1 MNPDVFFWFN
11 SLAIT
16 TGKHSPRLE
25 GLAFG
30 PCRLT
35 SILRA
40 ADRPTIRAPFLD
52 LLLAATLTSD
62 SIHHVWRLMLQL
74 LARTSG
80 VDARGARILTFFHV
94 LFAFFCQTCQVA
106 DAQIYLQNPD
116 SNQSITIQAQNASRW
131 EEGAYEVLC
140 IDGPC
145 EIQQGS
151 RVIGGHHAVI
161 WIERAEPFSF
171 KAHKLIAYVDG
182 VIISEGGTGSV
193 RVESN
198 SWLDRLY
205 THQPLKIEIKDV
217 QPGTPQKHWELYDAA
232 MRARVP
238 TPPANS
244 LSSPANPSSNPGSKA
259 AAIPGFAEPVSTAT
273 NQQSSTPQNPAGVQQ
288 AQFTAPVA
296 PPAFGGAGLAQPPA
310 GDSLVPSRIRVFP
323 RSNVKIHSDSF
334 MSPDG
339 SEQITV
345 VPTGVNVILEGV
357 SNLGPIDIAT
367 DRLVVWSPPG
377 GPSIEQSGAADGAL
391 ELYMEGNIV
400 LRQADRVIYASAMY
414 YNVRQQLGTVL
425 NAELLTSVEGFPGIV
440 RLKADVLRQIDDSRF
455 HAHQAAL
462 TSSRLGVPRYWFQ
475 SGDLLFEQ
483 KSTPVVDPVTG
494 IPLLDPN
501 TGRPA
506 TTKEQNVESRN
517 NVVYLGEIPVF
528 YWPRLATDFTRPT
541 NYVDRVFVK
550 NDNVLGTQFG
560 VGFNLKQLTGIGA
573 NNPGVDWSGSLHY
586 LSERGFGF
594 GSTLD
599 YVLPQFFGLPGEA
612 RGFADAWFIDENGL
626 DNLGADRR
634 ALVPEEDFRGR
645 AIWQHRQRLN
655 NGLQVTAE
663 VGWISDRN
671 FLEQYYEREWDG
683 WKDQSTGIEF
693 KYLTETG
700 SWNASADVRLNDF
713 FTQTQSIR
721 FDHFELGRS
730 LFRDR
735 FTWFGHN
742 QVGYYDLE
750 TASTPED
757 PADAATFALLPWEVE
772 SNGIRVG
779 GRHEID
785 APVQLGA
792 VKAVPYVL
800 GEVMH
805 WGEDVLGQSNTRLLG
820 QAGVRA
826 SLPMWTVDPNVRDT
840 LFNLNGLAHKV
851 VWESEFL
858 WADASDNLDEFPLYD
873 QLDDDSQEHFRRRF
887 AFENFGGLT
896 PEMFDERLY
905 ALRSGLQS
913 WVTSPATEIADD
925 LMLLRVGV
933 RQRWQTKRGLPGR
946 ERVVDFM
953 TLDTEATWFPDAG
966 DDNFGEDFGMINY
979 DWRWHLGDRL
989 TLMSDG
995 YLDTF
1000 GDGLSIFTFGG
1011 YISRPERG
1019 SAYLGF
1025 RSIEGPISSNVLH
1038 AAINYRMSHKWIA
1051 SISSSVDFSDAG
1063 NIGQTFELTRIGES
1077 FLVSLGLRVDE
1088 SRDNV
1093 GVGISV
1099 EPRVIPLS
1107 YRGRLGGVAIPP
1119 VGAYGLE

>member
-1 MNPDVFFWFN
+1 M
-11 SLAIT
+11 T
-16 TGKHSPRLE
+16 RPR
-25 GLAFG
+25 AH
-30 PCRLT
+30 T
-35 SILRA
+35 
-40 ADRPTIRAPFLD
+40 D
-52 LLLAATLTSD
+52 
-62 SIHHVWRLMLQL
+62 
-74 LARTSG
+74 G
-80 VDARGARILTFFHV
+80 VDVRSARFLTLLQAAFAVVSSLFFASQH
-94 LFAFFCQTCQVA
+94 CQVA
-106 DAQIYLQNPD
+106 RADVYLQNPD
-116 SNQSITIQAQNASRW
+116 SNLPITVQAQTASRW

-145 EIQQGS
+145 EIQQGG
-151 RVIGGHHAVI
+151 RVIGGHQAVI

-182 VIISEGGTGSV
+182 VIISEAGAGAV
-193 RVESN
+193 RVESD

-205 THQPLKIEIKDV
+205 MHQPLKIEIKNL
-217 QPGTPQKHWELYDAA
+217 QPGTPEKHRKLYDSA
-232 MRARVP
+232 MRAREPAVATASIAPPLQPTLQASPIASSDTTNPHAAHVP
-238 TPPANS
+238 AQ
-244 LSSPANPSSNPGSKA
+244 AGS
-259 AAIPGFAEPVSTAT
+259 
-273 NQQSSTPQNPAGVQQ
+273 GVQL
-288 AQFTAPVA
+288 AQFTDPVV
-296 PPAFGGAGLAQPPA
+296 PPAFAAQGTTPAPSAGA
-310 GDSLVPSRIRVFP
+310 SLIPRRIRVFP
-323 RSNVKIHSDSF
+323 RSNVRIHSDSF
-334 MSPDG
+334 ASPDG
-339 SEQITV
+339 KEQITV

-377 GPSIEQSGAADGAL
+377 GPSIEQSGTADGAL
-391 ELYMEGNIV
+391 ELYMERNIV

-414 YNVRQQLGTVL
+414 YNVQQQIGTVL
-425 NAELLTSVEGFPGIV
+425 NAELLTSLEGFPGIV

-475 SGDLLFEQ
+475 SGDLMFEQ

-494 IPLLDPN
+494 IPLVNPT
-501 TGRPA
+501 TGQPA
-506 TTKEQNVESRN
+506 FTTERTAESRN

-528 YWPRLATDFTRPT
+528 WWPRVATNFSRPT
-541 NYVDRVFVK
+541 TYVDRVYIK
-550 NDNVLGTQFG
+550 NDSVLGTQFG
-560 VGFNLKQLTGIGA
+560 LGFDLKQLTGLGA
-573 NNPGVDWSGSLHY
+573 NSPGVDWSGTIDY
-586 LSERGFGF
+586 LSDRGFGF
-594 GSTLD
+594 GSTVN
-599 YVLPQFFGLPGEA
+599 YVVPEFLGLQGEA
-612 RGFADAWFIDENGL
+612 RGFVDGWFIDEQGL

-645 AIWQHRQRLN
+645 ALWQHRQRLT
-655 NGLQVTAE
+655 NGLQITGE

-671 FLEQYYEREWDG
+671 FLEQYYEQEWDG
-683 WKDQSTGIEF
+683 WKDQATGIEL
-693 KYLTETG
+693 KYLTETS

-713 FTQTQSIR
+713 FTQTQSLR

-742 QVGYYDLE
+742 QIGYYDLE

-757 PADAATFALLPWEVE
+757 PADAAKFALLPWEVE
-772 SNGIRVG
+772 GDGIRVG

-785 APVQLGA
+785 MPVQLGA

-805 WGEDVLGQSNTRLLG
+805 WGDDILGASNTRLLG

-826 SLPMWTVDPNVRDT
+826 SLPMWTVDPTVQDT

-858 WADASDNLDEFPLYD
+858 WADASDNLDQFPLYD
-873 QLDDDSQEHFRRRF
+873 QLDDDAQEHFRRRF
-887 AFENFGGLT
+887 AFDNFGGAT
-896 PEMFDERLY
+896 PLQFDERNF
-905 ALRSGLQS
+905 AFRSGLQS
-913 WVTSPATEIADD
+913 WVTSPSTEIADD
-925 LMLLRVGV
+925 LMLLRVGA

-946 ERVVDFM
+946 QRIVDFM
-953 TLDTEATWFPDAG
+953 TLDTEATWYPRATR
-966 DDNFGEDFGMINY
+966 DNFGEDFGMLNY

-1000 GDGLSIFTFGG
+1000 GDGLKIFTLGG

-1038 AAINYRMSHKWIA
+1038 AAINYRMSHKWIG
-1051 SISSSVDFSDAG
+1051 SVSTSVDFGDAG

-1077 FLVSLGLRVDE
+1077 FLVSFGLRVDE

-1093 GVGISV
+1093 GVGFSI

-1107 YRGRLGGVAIPP
+1107 YRGRLGGIAIPP